1 MYVCMQVE
9 GCRAIAALCGG
20 EGWTSRLAERLG
32 LCGMCELVARA
43 LREHGE
49 EDRAVQVGRE
59 GRSWGAR
66 GAAFIVLIMTVGGSL
81 LPRTR
86 ARLAG

>member
-1 MYVCMQVE
+1 MCTQVE

-20 EGWTSRLAERLG
+20 EGWRSRLAERLG
-32 LCGMCELVARA
+32 LCGVCELVAGA

-59 GRSWGAR
+59 GLSWGAR
-66 GAAFIVLIMTVGGSL
+66 GAAFIILIMT
-81 LPRTR
+81 
-86 ARLAG
+86 AGLSCL